1 MNIKFERSFS
11 RSRLNG
17 IFRQVK
23 FYSKS
28 AITSICIIFL
38 FVEFIELKKQM
49 ILKEWKY
56 SIVLLLIYNMC
67 LIFFG

>member
-38 FVEFIELKKQM
+38 FVELKKQM

-56 SIVLLLIYNMC
+56 LIVLLLLLLIYNMC

>member
-38 FVEFIELKKQM
+38 FVELKKQM
-49 ILKEWKY
+49 ILKE
-56 SIVLLLIYNMC
+56 
-67 LIFFG
+67 

>member
-38 FVEFIELKKQM
+38 FVELKKQM